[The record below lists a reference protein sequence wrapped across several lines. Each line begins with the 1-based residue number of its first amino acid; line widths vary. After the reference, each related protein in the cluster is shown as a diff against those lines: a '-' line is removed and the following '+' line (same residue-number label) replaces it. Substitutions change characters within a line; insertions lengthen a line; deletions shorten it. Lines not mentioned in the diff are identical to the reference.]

1 MRRSDDSPPATGRPS
16 LFSASPQADEGGNDI
31 LSKMEGSKAKAYKP
45 RKSGGRNALR
55 WSVAGLGVLAV
66 AAGALIWLDSEP
78 ATDTL
83 LASAAI
89 PPAKAEVPA
98 SAHTGTPAAA
108 ALAPVAAAPDAPS
121 TAAIIH
127 EDSAAAGQ
135 QSLKEMLNAKPDKKP
150 AAASTHPADELSHAL
165 ERPAEPKAA
174 SKPAQAKAD
183 QKSKPEQRKA
193 EQKPEHKPEPKLAKA
208 DKADKDKAAQ
218 SAKAK
223 AAPER
228 DNDVTLLAAL
238 MAHVQAQRPK
248 KGVVAAR
255 LKECKQLSG
264 DEAQQCQD
272 RVCRNDHGDA
282 ACKPVAQAK
291 TAAGL

>member
-1 MRRSDDSPPATGRPS
+1 M
-16 LFSASPQADEGGNDI
+16 
-31 LSKMEGSKAKAYKP
+31 SKMEGGKTKAYKP
-45 RKSGGRNALR
+45 RKSASRNVLR

-83 LASAAI
+83 LASAAA
-89 PPAKAEVPA
+89 PSANTEAPA
-98 SAHTGTPAAA
+98 SGHSGTPAAA
-108 ALAPVAAAPDAPS
+108 AAVPVAAAALAATAAAAPDAPS
-121 TAAIIH
+121 TAAIIQ
-127 EDSAAAGQ
+127 EDKAASQ
-135 QSLKEMLNAKPDKKP
+135 QSLKDMLNAKPEAK
-150 AAASTHPADELSHAL
+150 AAAKSTHPADELSHAL
-165 ERPAEPKAA
+165 ERPAAEKAV
-174 SKPAQAKAD
+174 SKPVQAKAEV
-183 QKSKPEQRKA
+183 KSKPEKHKA
-193 EQKPEHKPEPKLAKA
+193 EQKPEPKLAKA
-208 DKADKDKAAQ
+208 DKIEKADKDKAA
-218 SAKAK
+218 SKTAKAK

-264 DEAQQCQD
+264 EEAQQCQD

-282 ACKPVAQAK
+282 ACKPIAQAK
-291 TAAGL
+291 AAAGS